1 MRKNIALTAQSMN
14 ENEDGHL
21 GPVPGVLVAA
31 AGTVLLGIGAA
42 NDTGALAVI
51 GGIVAGV
58 GLIATSVMHHMKVE
72 YDIYKRLN
80 DLEAK
85 K

>member
-1 MRKNIALTAQSMN
+1 MRKNIALAAQSLN

-58 GLIATSVMHHMKVE
+58 GLIATSVMVYFNRSWK
-72 YDIYKRLN
+72 
-80 DLEAK
+80 A
-85 K
+85 